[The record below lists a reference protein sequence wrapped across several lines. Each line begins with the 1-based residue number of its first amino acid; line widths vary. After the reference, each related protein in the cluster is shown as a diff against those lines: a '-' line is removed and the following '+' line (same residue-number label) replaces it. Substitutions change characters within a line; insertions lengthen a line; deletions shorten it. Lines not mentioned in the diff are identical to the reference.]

1 VLPEVRG
8 MKRQFRQ
15 AYVEP
20 TSEQDELLHWKRAHW
35 EEAQSQSRMGK
46 KGPSPSKRPACGCVN
61 PSDVEK
67 ARLVWQEARIPPV
80 ARWARNTKR
89 YSRLVTL
96 GERLETIR
104 TYMRE
109 LGVLDDLK
117 KIERRHAVCEG
128 SWRRVRQREA
138 ALSEVE
144 ILKQVAAQISKLS
157 ESAIDALADNSF
169 GDLDVREML
178 SRAPDLCAIAER
190 TETALLEKRRRAH
203 SPRIQQWLIEELA
216 GIYRQAHGVDF
227 PASSRGGPGTRFVQ
241 MCAEYIGLV
250 EIERELRGLDRND
263 RTPED
268 LYLDPPLLPGETIKT
283 LLRRT
288 KAEKQESEQ

>member
-1 VLPEVRG
+1 

-20 TSEQDELLHWKRAHW
+20 TSEQDELLRWKRALW
-35 EEAQSQSRMGK
+35 EEAQIQSRMGK
-46 KGPSPSKRPACGCVN
+46 RGPPPSKRPACGCVN

-67 ARLVWQEARIPPV
+67 ARLVWQEARIPSG

-104 TYMRE
+104 TDMRE
-109 LGVLDDLK
+109 SGVLDDLK

-128 SWRRVRQREA
+128 IWRQVRQREA

-144 ILKQVAAQISKLS
+144 ILKQVAAQLSEKLS
-157 ESAIDALADNSF
+157 ESAIDALADNST
-169 GDLDVREML
+169 DLDVRNWL
-178 SRAPDLCAIAER
+178 SCAPDIYAIAER
-190 TETALLEKRRRAH
+190 AKMALAGKRRRAP
-203 SPRIQQWLIEELA
+203 SPRIQQWLIAELA
-216 GIYRQAHGVDF
+216 GIYVQAYGGDF
-227 PASSRGGPGTRFVQ
+227 PAGSRGGPGTRFVQ
-241 MCAEYIGLV
+241 TCAEYIGLV

-268 LYLDPPLLPGETIKT
+268 LYLNPRILSGETIKT

-288 KAEKQESEQ
+288 KAEKRQSEQ

>member
-1 VLPEVRG
+1 

-35 EEAQSQSRMGK
+35 EEAQIQSRMGK
-46 KGPSPSKRPACGCVN
+46 RGPPPSKRQASGCVN

-67 ARLVWQEARIPPV
+67 ARLVWQEARIPSG

-89 YSRLVTL
+89 YARLVAL
-96 GERLETIR
+96 GERLKTIR
-104 TYMRE
+104 TDMRK
-109 LGVLDDLK
+109 LGVLDDLN

-138 ALSEVE
+138 VLSEVE
-144 ILKQVAAQISKLS
+144 GLKLATAQFSTLS

-169 GDLDVREML
+169 GGLDVEDWL
-178 SRAPDLCAIAER
+178 SRAPDMCAIAER
-190 TETALLEKRRRAH
+190 AETALLEKRRRAP
-203 SPRIQQWLIEELA
+203 SPRIQQWLIAELA

-227 PASSRGGPGTRFVQ
+227 PASSRRGPGTRFVQ
-241 MCAEYIGLV
+241 TCVEYIELGQM
-250 EIERELRGLDRND
+250 ERELRGLDRNGS
-263 RTPED
+263 TPED
-268 LYLDPPLLPGETIKT
+268 LYLDPPLLSGETIKT
-283 LLRRT
+283 QLRAS
-288 KAEKQESEQ
+288 KAEKR

>member
-1 VLPEVRG
+1 

-20 TSEQDELLHWKRAHW
+20 TSEQDELLRWKRAHW
-35 EEAQSQSRMGK
+35 EEAQIQSRMGK
-46 KGPSPSKRPACGCVN
+46 RGPPPSKRPACGCVN

-67 ARLVWQEARIPPV
+67 ARLVWQEARIPSE

-89 YSRLVTL
+89 YCRLVTL

-104 TYMRE
+104 TDMRE
-109 LGVLDDLK
+109 LGVLDDLN

-144 ILKQVAAQISKLS
+144 RLKQVAAEISKLS
-157 ESAIDALADNSF
+157 ESAIDALADNST
-169 GDLDVREML
+169 DLDVRDWL
-178 SRAPDLCAIAER
+178 SRAPDICAIAKR
-190 TETALLEKRRRAH
+190 AETALLEKRRRAP

-227 PASSRGGPGTRFVQ
+227 PRGSRRGPGIRFVQ
-241 MCAEYIGLV
+241 TCVEYTQLV

-268 LYLDPPLLPGETIKT
+268 LYLNPSLLSGETIKT
-283 LLRRT
+283 LLRT
-288 KAEKQESEQ
+288 AEAKKR

>member
-1 VLPEVRG
+1 MLVDARG

-20 TSEQDELLHWKRAHW
+20 TSEQDELLRWKRAHW
-35 EEAQSQSRMGK
+35 EEAQIQSRMGK
-46 KGPSPSKRPACGCVN
+46 RGPPSKRPASGCVN

-67 ARLVWQEARIPPV
+67 ARLVWQEARIPSG

-104 TYMRE
+104 TDMRE
-109 LGVLDDLK
+109 LGVLDDLN
-117 KIERRHAVCEG
+117 KIERRHALFEG

-138 ALSEVE
+138 VLSEVE
-144 ILKQVAAQISKLS
+144 RLKQVAAQISKLS
-157 ESAIDALADNSF
+157 ESAIDALADNST
-169 GDLDVREML
+169 DLDVRDWL
-178 SRAPDLCAIAER
+178 SRAPDICAIAKR
-190 TETALLEKRRRAH
+190 AETTLLEKRRRAP
-203 SPRIQQWLIEELA
+203 SPRIQQWLIEALA
-216 GIYRQAHGVDF
+216 GIYVQAHGGDF
-227 PASSRGGPGTRFVQ
+227 PACSRGGPGTRFVQ
-241 MCAEYIGLV
+241 TCAEYIGLV

-268 LYLDPPLLPGETIKT
+268 LYPIHPSFRARQS
-283 LLRRT
+283 RRN
-288 KAEKQESEQ
+288 

>member
-1 VLPEVRG
+1 VQREVRAV

-20 TSEQDELLHWKRAHW
+20 TSEQDELLRWKRAHW
-35 EEAQSQSRMGK
+35 EEAQIQSRMGK
-46 KGPSPSKRPACGCVN
+46 RGPPPSKRPACGCVN

-67 ARLVWQEARIPPV
+67 ARLVWQEARIPSG

-104 TYMRE
+104 TDMRE

-128 SWRRVRQREA
+128 SWRRVWQREA
-138 ALSEVE
+138 VLSQVE
-144 ILKQVAAQISKLS
+144 GLKLATAQFSTLS
-157 ESAIDALADNSF
+157 ESAIDALADNST
-169 GDLDVREML
+169 DLDVRDWL
-178 SRAPDLCAIAER
+178 SRAPDMCAIAAR
-190 TETALLEKRRRAH
+190 AKTALLGKRRRA
-203 SPRIQQWLIEELA
+203 PRPRVQQWLIAELA
-216 GIYRQAHGVDF
+216 GIYTQAYSADF
-227 PASSRGGPGTRFVQ
+227 PASSRRGPGTKFVQ
-241 MCAEYIGLV
+241 TCVEYIELGQV
-250 EIERELRGLDRND
+250 ERELRGLDRNGS
-263 RTPED
+263 TPED

-283 LLRRT
+283 QLRAS
-288 KAEKQESEQ
+288 KAEKR

>member
-1 VLPEVRG
+1 

-20 TSEQDELLHWKRAHW
+20 TSEQDEFLRWKRAHW
-35 EEAQSQSRMGK
+35 EEAQIQSRMGK
-46 KGPSPSKRPACGCVN
+46 RGPPPSKRPACGCVN

-67 ARLVWQEARIPPV
+67 ARLVWQEARIPSG

-104 TYMRE
+104 TDMRE
-109 LGVLDDLK
+109 LGVLDDLN
-117 KIERRHAVCEG
+117 KIERRHAICEG
-128 SWRRVRQREA
+128 SWRRVRQSEA

-144 ILKQVAAQISKLS
+144 GLKQVAARIAKLP
-157 ESAIDALADNSF
+157 ESAVDALADNST
-169 GDLDVREML
+169 DLDVRDWL
-178 SRAPDLCAIAER
+178 SRAPYVCAIAER

-203 SPRIQQWLIEELA
+203 SPRIQQWLIEKLA
-216 GIYRQAHGVDF
+216 GIYRQARGVDF
-227 PASSRGGPGTRFVQ
+227 PAGSRGGPGTKFVQ
-241 MCAEYIGLV
+241 TCAEYIGLV

-263 RTPED
+263 RTPKH
-268 LYLDPPLLPGETIKT
+268 LYLNPPLLPGETIKT

>member
-1 VLPEVRG
+1 

-20 TSEQDELLHWKRAHW
+20 TSEQDELLRWKRAHW
-35 EEAQSQSRMGK
+35 EEAQIQSRMGK
-46 KGPSPSKRPACGCVN
+46 RGPPSKRPACGCVN

-67 ARLVWQEARIPPV
+67 ARLVWQEARIPSG

-104 TYMRE
+104 TDMRE
-109 LGVLDDLK
+109 LGVLDDLN
-117 KIERRHAVCEG
+117 KIERRHALFEG

-138 ALSEVE
+138 VLSEVE
-144 ILKQVAAQISKLS
+144 RLKQVAAQISKLS
-157 ESAIDALADNSF
+157 ESAIDALADNST
-169 GDLDVREML
+169 DLDVRDWL
-178 SRAPDLCAIAER
+178 SRAPDICAIAER
-190 TETALLEKRRRAH
+190 AETALLEKRRRAP
-203 SPRIQQWLIEELA
+203 SPRIQQWLIEALA
-216 GIYRQAHGVDF
+216 GIYVQAHGGDF
-227 PASSRGGPGTRFVQ
+227 PAGSRGGPGTRFVQ
-241 MCAEYIGLV
+241 TCAEYIGLV

-268 LYLDPPLLPGETIKT
+268 LSNPPLLPGETIKT
-283 LLRRT
+283 QLRAS
-288 KAEKQESEQ
+288 KAEKR